1 MAHNRTTIRTVL
13 TRSLALMAML
23 CIYAFSFIGSSALLL
38 GASSMPA
45 QARGFGGG
53 HGFGGGGFG
62 GFRGGGFRGGGF
74 RGGGFRGGGFRG
86 AGLGIGLG
94 LGLGL
99 AAAPYGYYGGY
110 YGGYDYP
117 YGYAG
122 YGYGYDDDGGCYLVA
137 RRIWTPYGWRIR
149 RIQVCN

>member
-1 MAHNRTTIRTVL
+1 
-13 TRSLALMAML
+13 
-23 CIYAFSFIGSSALLL
+23 
-38 GASSMPA
+38 
-45 QARGFGGG
+45 
-53 HGFGGGGFG
+53 
-62 GFRGGGFRGGGF
+62 
-74 RGGGFRGGGFRG
+74 
-86 AGLGIGLG
+86 

-99 AAAPYGYYGGY
+99 AAGPYGY

-122 YGYGYDDDGGCYLVA
+122 YGYGDGYGYDDGGCYLVA

>member
-1 MAHNRTTIRTVL
+1 MAHNRTTFRNTL
-13 TRSLALMAML
+13 TRGLALMAML
-23 CIYAFSFIGSSALLL
+23 GIYAFSFIGGSALLL
-38 GASSMPA
+38 GASSTPA
-45 QARGFGGG
+45 QARGFGGFG
-53 HGFGGGGFG
+53 GGRGFGGGGM
-62 GFRGGGFRGGGF
+62 RGGGFGGF

-110 YGGYDYP
+110 GYPYGGYGYP
-117 YGYAG
+117 YGG
-122 YGYGYDDDGGCYLVA
+122 YGYTGYEDDGGCYLVA

-149 RIQVCN
+149 RMQVCN

>member
-1 MAHNRTTIRTVL
+1 MAHNRTTIRNIL

-38 GASSMPA
+38 GASSTPA

-53 HGFGGGGFG
+53 HGFGGGGF
-62 GFRGGGFRGGGF
+62 GGFRGGGF

-110 YGGYDYP
+110 DYP

-122 YGYGYDDDGGCYLVA
+122 YGDDDGGCYLVA

>member
-1 MAHNRTTIRTVL
+1 MAHNRTTIRNVL

-38 GASSMPA
+38 GASSTPA

-53 HGFGGGGFG
+53 HGFGGHGFG
-62 GFRGGGFRGGGF
+62 GGGF

>member
-1 MAHNRTTIRTVL
+1 MAHNRTTIRNIL

-38 GASSMPA
+38 GASSTPA

-53 HGFGGGGFG
+53 HGFG
-62 GFRGGGFRGGGF
+62 GGGF

-110 YGGYDYP
+110 DYP

-122 YGYGYDDDGGCYLVA
+122 YGYGYGYGYDDGGCYLVA
-137 RRIWTPYGWRIR
+137 RRIWTPY
-149 RIQVCN
+149 

>member
-1 MAHNRTTIRTVL
+1 MAHNRPTFRSIL
-13 TRSLALMAML
+13 TRGLALVVML
-23 CIYAFSFIGSSALLL
+23 SIYAFSFIGGSALLL
-38 GASSMPA
+38 GASSAPA

-53 HGFGGGGFG
+53 GRGFGGGF
-62 GFRGGGFRGGGF
+62 GGF

-99 AAAPYGYYGGY
+99 ASPYGYYGDYGY
-110 YGGYDYP
+110 PYGGYGYP

-122 YGYGYDDDGGCYLVA
+122 YGDEGGCYLVR

-149 RIQVCN
+149 RAQVCE